1 MRNKKI
7 SGIIG
12 MFSLVMFL
20 IVNPVESFSGEKW
33 VTHLCL
39 SDYTGP
45 VAGICTPGDMGITD
59 YYKDIN
65 EKGGILGVKIRFIG
79 VDTRYDVARGV
90 SAYKRYRKT
99 PRLLVV
105 VANGT
110 TFGKAIYPILERD
123 KLTMYVPGDGE
134 FVAKIGRTFI
144 TGQCYQDTFG
154 AALDWMVKD
163 WQEKGN
169 PGTPNIGYIGF
180 DSAAGR
186 EPLRGGKE
194 YAEKIGVKLLKPE
207 FFPTGSTDH
216 TTYLTRLKGADY
228 IYVEGA
234 DPSHT
239 NVIRD
244 AYRMGMTKN
253 IQFVCDCWGPTM
265 GVGVKAHSKELQG
278 VVIATHTIRGTDAQA
293 HPLVKKLWTKYRKKP
308 ISEMSP
314 IYAAGMTGPM
324 HFVAALEIA
333 LKNVGYEKID
343 GEAIYQA
350 FQKLTGKDTTQG
362 IQGPCTYSPTERRG
376 SKQIRFYR
384 VAGKKVVP
392 ISGWTTAPDTV
403 SLYKF

>member
-1 MRNKKI
+1 MKDKK
-7 SGIIG
+7 IIG
-12 MFSLVMFL
+12 MFCLLTLLMVSPN
-20 IVNPVESFSGEKW
+20 ISYGAEKS
-33 VTHLCL
+33 VAYLSL

-45 VAGICTPGDMGITD
+45 VAGIVTPGDMGAED
-59 YYKDIN
+59 YFKYIN
-65 EKGGILGVKIRFIG
+65 EKGGIRGVKIRYIT
-79 VDTRYDVARGV
+79 VDTRYDVARAM
-90 SAYKRYRKT
+90 SAYKRYHKT
-99 PRLLVV
+99 PRLLIT

-110 TFGKAIYPILERD
+110 HIGKAIYPILERD
-123 KLTMYVPGDGE
+123 KLIMSAPGDGE

-169 PGTPNIGYIGF
+169 HGKPIVGYIGF

-207 FFPTGSTDH
+207 FFPMGSTDH
-216 TTYLTRLKGADY
+216 TTYLTRLKSANY

-253 IQFVCDCWGPTM
+253 VQFVCDVWGPTM
-265 GVGVKAHSKELQG
+265 GVGVKAHPKELQR
-278 VVIATHTIRGTDAQA
+278 VVIVSYTLRGTDAHA
-293 HPLVKKLWTKYRKKP
+293 HPLARMLWTKYRKKS

-314 IYAAGMTGPM
+314 IYAAGLVMPM

-333 LKNVGYEKID
+333 LKHVGYKNID

-350 FQKLTGKDTTQG
+350 YQKLTGKDTTEG

-376 SKQIRFYR
+376 SNQVRIYR
-384 VAGKKVVP
+384 IVDKKVVP
-392 ISGWTTAPDTV
+392 ISGWLTAPDTV
-403 SLYKF
+403 SLHKF